1 MSTPTTI
8 TRSSSVNINSAYTSG
23 STYDS
28 ANVNSSYPIS
38 NGYAGSDSTSIAYI
52 PLTQGSNAE
61 TFFYYNFSSLSSV
74 IPSSATINSVSASA
88 KVSVSD
94 SSSKQIQTATVQLC
108 AETTTQG
115 TATNC
120 RSTTVGT
127 YNLTPGTWTTS
138 QLRGIIRL
146 LLYAKRG
153 TSNVTNV
160 FYFYFYGATLT
171 VNYTFDGYNYEVT
184 VDSMPI
190 NIADGIL
197 ATPTTQSIQQDT
209 DASAINIINPWGHTL
224 ILKDNNS
231 IKKTITNTTDS
242 YIVTNVTSD
251 RHIKLE
257 YAPII
262 SVKEQ
267 EKWLTSDKIYKKING
282 NWQEQIVS
290 TSSTP
295 FSADR
300 YYKPLGNI
308 LFDSTPPLM
317 KMFANLD
324 IVTSCGMDGYSYYL
338 PNGFHFAIS
347 KANLYVNQTFT
358 GATGYVGDLT
368 SGEHYYVLL
377 VSSGAHYDRYAT
389 GQVMGFFEIVYTDS
403 TNITIN
409 KLFGR
414 DNNSVTL
421 GLEVGDRTIA
431 STTCKCLIPYS
442 LYNNTKDYMF
452 SVASMLFFKKSK
464 DCKYSYAELNAMAT
478 DTNIFGVNSY
488 RNDSSDDQALYP
500 FRAYSPLSTVT
511 ANEWGMWIKNKKG
524 YLWWFYQRY
533 YSVSYL
539 DCTNT
544 DYVYC
549 YPIGGNYP
557 GNVTLFYPNTSLQYA
572 YNMDSVSGTP
582 TGINFLGYTD
592 STIRGWGHFCFLIE
606 ET

>member
-8 TRSSSVNINSAYTSG
+8 TRSSSVNLSSAYTSG

-28 ANVNSSYPIS
+28 ANVNSSYPVS
-38 NGYAGSDSTSIAYI
+38 NGAAGADSTTVAYI
-52 PLTQGSNAE
+52 PLTQGSQAE
-61 TFFYYNFSSLSSV
+61 TFFYYTFASLSSL

-88 KVSVSD
+88 KVSVND
-94 SSSKQIQTATVQLC
+94 SSSKRIRTATVQLC
-108 AETTTQG
+108 AGTTAQG

-120 RSTTVGT
+120 KSTTVST

-138 QLRGIIRL
+138 QLRSTVRL
-146 LLYAKRG
+146 LLYAQRG
-153 TSNVTNV
+153 TSNTTNIY
-160 FYFYFYGATLT
+160 YFYFYGATLT

-190 NIADGIL
+190 DIADGIL
-197 ATPTTQSIQQDT
+197 ATPTTQSIQEQS
-209 DASAINIINPWGHTL
+209 DASAINIINPWGHSL
-224 ILKDNNS
+224 ILKDNGTVQKNIS
-231 IKKTITNTTDS
+231 NTTDT
-242 YIVTNVTSD
+242 YTVTNVD
-251 RHIKLE
+251 EDHHITLE
-257 YAPII
+257 YTPAILT
-262 SVKEQ
+262 KENGQ
-267 EKWLTSDKIYKKING
+267 WLASNKIYKKTN
-282 NWQEQIVS
+282 NAWQEIDLTSMPNPFVS
-290 TSSTP
+290 DSH
-295 FSADR
+295 
-300 YYKPLGNI
+300 YKALGNT
-308 LFDSTPPLM
+308 LFDNTPPLM
-317 KMFANLD
+317 KMLSNLEV
-324 IVTSCGMDGYSYYL
+324 VTSCGIDTYNYYL
-338 PNGFHFAIS
+338 PNGFHCAIS
-347 KANLYVNQTFT
+347 RVNLNANQTFT
-358 GATGYVGDLT
+358 GATSYVGELT
-368 SGEHYYVLL
+368 PGEHYYVLL

-414 DNNSVTL
+414 DYNNVSL
-421 GLEVGDRTIA
+421 GLEVADRTI
-431 STTCKCLIPYS
+431 SYENCKALVPYS
-442 LYNNTKDYMF
+442 LYNDTKDYMF
-452 SVASMLFFKKSK
+452 SVATLLFFKKGK
-464 DCKYSYAELNAMAT
+464 NCKYSYSELNAMAT
-478 DTNIFGVNSY
+478 DTDIFGVNSY
-488 RNDSSDDQALYP
+488 RNSSSEDQALYP

-524 YLWWFYQRY
+524 YLWWFYQKY

-557 GNVTLFYPNTSLQYA
+557 ENVTLFYPNTSLQYA

-592 STIRGWGHFCFLIE
+592 SAIRGWGHFCFLIE